1 MLFKRKERNM
11 FICLKDAVKKYGEG
25 EAAVYA
31 LDHADLVIGKGEICA
46 ILGPSGS
53 GKSTI
58 LNMLGGLDTLD
69 AGELTIE
76 GRSLIGLTPKE
87 RTLYR
92 KEEVGF
98 VFQFYNLIRDLTVEE
113 NIEVVSDISESPLD
127 LSEVLGALELEQYRR
142 RFPRELSGGQQQR
155 AAIARAMIKNPR
167 LLLCDELTGALDTR
181 SSKKVLQFVEK
192 MNRQYGTTVV
202 IITHNEAIA
211 KMADQIIRIRDG
223 RVENSVFNER
233 KIPADRGGKSQN
245 HFSAGC
251 ESQSET
257 AGPKTT
263 PSDRF
268 PADSTGSPR
277 KFSGEQ
283 LVREDGQ
290 AEKIQAAG
298 HDGARQRLRHRP

>member
-1 MLFKRKERNM
+1 M
-11 FICLKDAVKKYGEG
+11 FICLKDAVKRYGEG

-31 LDHADLVIGKGEICA
+31 LDHADLVIGKGKICV

-53 GKSTI
+53 GKSTM

-69 AGELTIE
+69 AGDLTIE
-76 GRSLIGLTPKE
+76 GRSLVGLTPKE

-98 VFQFYNLIRDLTVEE
+98 VFQFYNLIPDLTVEE

-127 LSEVLGALELEQYRR
+127 LSEVLGALELEPYRR

-167 LLLCDELTGALDTR
+167 LLLCDELTGALDTH
-181 SSKKVLQFVEK
+181 SSKNVLQFVEM
-192 MNRQYGTTVV
+192 MNRKYGTTVV

-223 RVENSVFNER
+223 RVEESVFNEK
-233 KIPADRGGKSQN
+233 KIPA
-245 HFSAGC
+245 
-251 ESQSET
+251 EEL
-257 AGPKTT
+257 
-263 PSDRF
+263 
-268 PADSTGSPR
+268 
-277 KFSGEQ
+277 E
-283 LVREDGQ
+283 L
-290 AEKIQAAG
+290 
-298 HDGARQRLRHRP
+298 

>member
-1 MLFKRKERNM
+1 M
-11 FICLKDAVKKYGEG
+11 FICLKDAVKRYGEG

-31 LDHADLVIGKGEICA
+31 LDHADLVIGKGKICV

-53 GKSTI
+53 GKSTM

-98 VFQFYNLIRDLTVEE
+98 VFQFYNLIPDLTVEE
-113 NIEVVSDISESPLD
+113 NIEVVSDISGSPLD
-127 LSEVLGALELEQYRR
+127 LNEVLGALELEPYRR

-167 LLLCDELTGALDTR
+167 LLLCDELTGALDTH
-181 SSKKVLQFVEK
+181 SSKNVLQFVEM
-192 MNRQYGTTVV
+192 MNRKYGTTVV

-223 RVENSVFNER
+223 RVEESVFNEK
-233 KIPADRGGKSQN
+233 KIPAE
-245 HFSAGC
+245 AL
-251 ESQSET
+251 E
-257 AGPKTT
+257 
-263 PSDRF
+263 
-268 PADSTGSPR
+268 
-277 KFSGEQ
+277 
-283 LVREDGQ
+283 L
-290 AEKIQAAG
+290 
-298 HDGARQRLRHRP
+298 

>member
-1 MLFKRKERNM
+1 M
-11 FICLKDAVKKYGEG
+11 
-25 EAAVYA
+25 
-31 LDHADLVIGKGEICA
+31 
-46 ILGPSGS
+46 
-53 GKSTI
+53 
-58 LNMLGGLDTLD
+58 NMLGGLDTLD

-223 RVENSVFNER
+223 RVEESVFNEK
-233 KIPADRGGKSQN
+233 KIPAEELD
-245 HFSAGC
+245 
-251 ESQSET
+251 
-257 AGPKTT
+257 
-263 PSDRF
+263 
-268 PADSTGSPR
+268 
-277 KFSGEQ
+277 
-283 LVREDGQ
+283 L
-290 AEKIQAAG
+290 
-298 HDGARQRLRHRP
+298 

>member
-1 MLFKRKERNM
+1 M
-11 FICLKDAVKKYGEG
+11 FICLKDAVKRYGEG

-31 LDHADLVIGKGEICA
+31 LDHADLVIGKGKICV

-53 GKSTI
+53 GKSTM

-98 VFQFYNLIRDLTVEE
+98 VFQFYNLIPDLTVEE
-113 NIEVVSDISESPLD
+113 NIEVVSDISGSPLD
-127 LSEVLGALELEQYRR
+127 LNEVLGALELEPYRR

-155 AAIARAMIKNPR
+155 AAIARAMIKNPK

-181 SSKKVLQFVEK
+181 SSKNVLQFVEK
-192 MNRQYGTTVV
+192 MNRKYGTTVV

-223 RVENSVFNER
+223 RVEESVFNEK
-233 KIPADRGGKSQN
+233 KIPAE
-245 HFSAGC
+245 AL
-251 ESQSET
+251 E
-257 AGPKTT
+257 
-263 PSDRF
+263 
-268 PADSTGSPR
+268 
-277 KFSGEQ
+277 
-283 LVREDGQ
+283 L
-290 AEKIQAAG
+290 
-298 HDGARQRLRHRP
+298 